1 MIIKEARLK
10 QIIREEVGLRIL
22 TEIIEEELDKFIL
35 ENKDL
40 QAYKNQYRRSIIN
53 SVKRKLIPLA
63 VVGSLLGV
71 LADKSSDYS
80 DIKAAERAAAGAKKV
95 SRHSSIR

>member
-22 TEIIEEELDKFIL
+22 TEIIEEELDKFLL
-35 ENKDL
+35 ENEDL
-40 QAYKNQYRRSIIN
+40 DAYKKDRYRSIMTA
-53 SVKRKLIPLA
+53 VKKKLIPLA
-63 VVGSLLGV
+63 VVGSLLGI

-80 DIKAAERAAAGAKKV
+80 DIKAAERAAASAKV
-95 SRHSSIR
+95 DA